1 MTDVKA
7 VKQAA
12 RPPSIRHHLRLI
24 AILSA
29 VLVFVLGGWAS
40 LTKISQAVVSRGTL
54 VSASYVKKIQHPT
67 GGTVR
72 ELDVQEGQH
81 VVANQLLLRLD
92 DVQVRAGLEITRSN
106 ILQLKAR
113 QARLLAEQA
122 VATGGPMPAS
132 FNPQGQSPEMAAQL
146 AEERRLMAARRMLR
160 DRQKSQLSEQ
170 VAGEYQQA
178 EGLKA
183 ESRSRDNQMGLVN
196 DELRGVRT
204 LYKQGYAP
212 MSTLKALER
221 QAESL
226 SGERGQ
232 YTALSAQVSNKV
244 AELRMQALQIDAQ
257 HLSEVLT
264 DLRDVEAKLPELVEK
279 EAAQVDQLN
288 RLEIRAPQAG
298 IIHEMDVHTIG
309 GVVGAGEPIMLIVPT
324 DDSLTVE
331 THVAPQNITEV
342 SIGQLAGVKFVGLDR
357 TAPQIDGTVSR
368 IGADLVEDRR
378 TGVSYY
384 VVRIALSRAQV
395 ARLGNVKLVSGMP
408 VETYIKTGDR
418 TVMSYL
424 MKPLAEQLSRSF
436 KER

>member
-7 VKQAA
+7 AKPPA
-12 RPPSIRHHLRLI
+12 RPAIHSHLRLI

-29 VLVFVLGGWAS
+29 VLVFVLGGWAAV
-40 LTKISQAVVSRGTL
+40 TKISQAVVSRGTL

-72 ELDVQEGQH
+72 ELDVQEGQR

-122 VATGGPMPAS
+122 VATGGPMPVS
-132 FNPQGQSPEMAAQL
+132 FNPQGQSPEMAVQL
-146 AEERRLMAARRMLR
+146 AEERRLMAARRTLR

-196 DELRGVRT
+196 EELSGVRT

-221 QAESL
+221 QAENL
-226 SGERGQ
+226 AGERGQ

-298 IIHEMDVHTIG
+298 IIHEMEVHTIG
-309 GVVGAGEPIMLIVPT
+309 GVVGAGEPIMLIVPS

-418 TVMSYL
+418 TVLSYL

-436 KER
+436 RER